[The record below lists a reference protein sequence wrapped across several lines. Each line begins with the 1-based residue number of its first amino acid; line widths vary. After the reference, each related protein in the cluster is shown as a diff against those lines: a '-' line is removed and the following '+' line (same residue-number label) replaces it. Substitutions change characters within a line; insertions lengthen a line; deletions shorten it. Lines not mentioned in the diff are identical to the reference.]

1 MANAAKTSLDSW
13 VSSLGTSFT
22 GNTYH
27 IPVGG
32 ERWLSW
38 ASSPISGGT
47 LPITNTYGAGF
58 NVLPSGMVGNTV
70 PVGVSPN
77 VLSIYFID
85 ESALTTNTA
94 PKYHDYAAL
103 NSCNYYA
110 PSGNIATDWSN
121 QPSSSYITD
130 FNTFM
135 STFNAYDDFKGFI
148 YPIVKDGNAA
158 RLAFPLHVYGALE
171 NFYCRYQ

>member
-1 MANAAKTSLDSW
+1 MHAKTSLDSW

-70 PVGVSPN
+70 PVGVGPN

-85 ESALTTNTA
+85 ESQSI
-94 PKYHDYAAL
+94 YHGYVTQ
-103 NSCNYYA
+103 NSCGYYA
-110 PSGNIATDWSN
+110 PSGNIVTDWSN
-121 QPSSSYITD
+121 QPTVAYSGD
-130 FNTFM
+130 FTTFM
-135 STFNAYDDFKGFI
+135 SAFNVYDDFKGFI
-148 YPIVKDGNAA
+148 YPIVKD
-158 RLAFPLHVYGALE
+158 RE
-171 NFYCRYQ
+171 CC